1 MDVENLLRE
10 VLFIEE
16 ETELMD
22 ETGPDDI
29 EAWDSLGH
37 VNIITAVEDE
47 YDVEITPEEIT
58 EISSIGDIKK
68 LLQRKGISTQ

>member
-1 MDVENLLRE
+1 MNVETLFRE

-16 ETELMD
+16 ETELTD
-22 ETGPDDI
+22 VTGPDDI
-29 EAWDSLGH
+29 DAWDSLGH

-68 LLQRKGISTQ
+68 LLQRKGISTE